1 MRALRRGV
9 PRAKSEAAGIRAIN
23 MEAKA
28 PILERER
35 RNFAFFDTLPDKPA
49 GLDAELVRGAQI

>member
-1 MRALRRGV
+1 
-9 PRAKSEAAGIRAIN
+9 

-35 RNFAFFDTLPDKPA
+35 ENFAFFDTLPDNQPA
-49 GLDAELVRGAQI
+49 AVDAASWCAARSI